1 MENLYI
7 PERPQPARLDIETIL
22 GRLRFT
28 PGLEQ
33 LVFEYFVKPSAP
45 FAGQETFALTMQ
57 IRQKGS
63 VLIKHQLFLK
73 RQEIEAGIIYLEEKM
88 IVQIFSYAISS
99 IISTKKSLKKQDA
112 IPES

>member
-45 FAGQETFALTMQ
+45 FAGRETFALTMQ

-63 VLIKHQLFLK
+63 VIIKHQLFLK

-112 IPES
+112 IPKS

>member
-33 LVFEYFVKPSAP
+33 LVFEYFVEPSAP

-73 RQEIEAGIIYLEEKM
+73 RQEIEAGIIY
-88 IVQIFSYAISS
+88 
-99 IISTKKSLKKQDA
+99 
-112 IPES
+112 

>member
-1 MENLYI
+1 MENYKI
-7 PERPQPARLDIETIL
+7 PERTQPARLDIETIL

-28 PGLEQ
+28 PGLEH
-33 LVFEYFVKPSAP
+33 LEFEYSVKPSAP
-45 FAGQETFALTMQ
+45 FAGQEMFALTMQ

-63 VLIKHQLFLK
+63 VLIKNRLFLK

-99 IISTKKSLKKQDA
+99 IISANKSLKKQ
-112 IPES
+112 